1 MSTIQDLQTTLTT
14 AQTAFQAASAALD
27 TANTARLNALQTL
40 QTAQSAYDTA
50 VAQGIQ
56 SGTVGTISSVTA
68 LLVTERNAGIQGA
81 ATCLKANPSAAEA
94 DVMAAWTASGI
105 AATSLPALLQDP
117 TLLFSLYSQNLHA
130 AGAIPDTTWAS
141 VAAWVV
147 ATPIE
152 QILAD

>member
-1 MSTIQDLQTTLTT
+1 MSTIQDLQTALTT
-14 AQTAFQAASAALD
+14 AQTAFSNASAALD
-27 TANTARLNALQTL
+27 TANTTRLTALQAM
-40 QTAQSAYDTA
+40 QAAQAAYDTA

-56 SGTVGTISSVTA
+56 SGTVGIISSVTA

-81 ATCLKANPSAAEA
+81 ATCLKANPSATEA
-94 DVMAAWTASGI
+94 DVMAAWAASGT

-117 TLLFSLYSQNLHA
+117 TLLFSLYSQNLHT

-141 VAAWVV
+141 VAAWIV
-147 ATPIE
+147 ATPVA